1 MGMCVPENGQD
12 FYPGY
17 PKGYGEFFMG
27 QGAEGPGAINFL
39 PPNQGTPPIME
50 QGMHQPGK
58 SSIIL
63 IAIASK
69 SAVVFSSVFGPSAW
83 NDLALPLP

>member
-17 PKGYGEFFMG
+17 PQGYGEFFMG

-58 SSIIL
+58 SQRCEPL
-63 IAIASK
+63 TK
-69 SAVVFSSVFGPSAW
+69 GRVT
-83 NDLALPLP
+83 LPWRVS